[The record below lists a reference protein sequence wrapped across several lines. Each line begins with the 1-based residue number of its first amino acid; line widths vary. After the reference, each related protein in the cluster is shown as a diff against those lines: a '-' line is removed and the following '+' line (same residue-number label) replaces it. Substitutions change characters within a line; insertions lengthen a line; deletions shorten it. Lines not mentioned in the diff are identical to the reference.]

1 MSMAFHSIDGYLLD
15 GRPPKAEAIADVLA
29 DRSAVPAAAP
39 FYRALDIVGA
49 RAADESLIALRLVL
63 AGRTADDDAIR
74 RVRAIL
80 AQVRAGESG
89 ARAAYAAEMTP
100 GP

>member
-1 MSMAFHSIDGYLLD
+1 MSFQSIDGYLLD
-15 GRPPKAEAIADVLA
+15 GRPAKAEAIASALA
-29 DRSAVPAAAP
+29 DRSRLPAAAP
-39 FYRALDIVGA
+39 FYRALEVVGV

-80 AQVRAGESG
+80 ARVRAGESD
-89 ARAAYAAEMTP
+89 ARAAYASEM
-100 GP
+100 G

>member
-1 MSMAFHSIDGYLLD
+1 MSFQSIDGYLLD
-15 GRPPKAEAIADVLA
+15 GRPAKAEAIASVLA
-29 DRSAVPAAAP
+29 ERSTLAAAAP
-39 FYRALDIVGA
+39 FYRALDVVGV

-80 AQVRAGESG
+80 ARVRAGEAA
-89 ARAAYAAEMTP
+89 ARDAYAAEITP
-100 GP
+100 A

>member
-1 MSMAFHSIDGYLLD
+1 MSFHSIDGYLLD
-15 GRPPKAEAIADVLA
+15 GHPAKAEAIASALA
-29 DRSAVPAAAP
+29 ERSPAPAAGP
-39 FYRALDIVGA
+39 FYRALDVVGV

-80 AQVRAGESG
+80 SRVRAGESE
-89 ARAAYAAEMTP
+89 ARAAYAAEMSP
-100 GP
+100 V